1 MISRK
6 RLEGGAGKRNMQLYF
21 FRGGSYEHYDL
32 PQRSRCC
39 PRAIEA
45 AIREMADRRGRIT
58 TVSVR
63 IGNEYVPIEH
73 RDEARMVSRMIAA
86 DHDCFTSH
94 LYDKG
99 FDESKAGPAEQALP
113 DLYADN
119 EIFKLEFEYE
129 QNADL
134 GTPSFG
140 SSQAKAEQY

>member
-1 MISRK
+1 
-6 RLEGGAGKRNMQLYF
+6 MQLYF
-21 FRGGSYEHYDL
+21 FRGGSFEHYDL

-39 PRAIEA
+39 PLAIET
-45 AIREMADRRGRIT
+45 AIREMADRRGRIS

-73 RDEARMVSRMIAA
+73 THEARMVSRMIAA

-94 LYDKG
+94 LYDTG
-99 FDESKAGPAEQALP
+99 FDDNSKAGPAEQALP

-140 SSQAKAEQY
+140 SSQARADVF

>member
-1 MISRK
+1 
-6 RLEGGAGKRNMQLYF
+6 MQLYF
-21 FRGGSYEHYDL
+21 FRGGSFEHYDL

-39 PRAIEA
+39 PLAIET
-45 AIREMADRRGRIT
+45 AIREMADRRGRIS

-73 RDEARMVSRMIAA
+73 MHEARMVSRMIAA

-99 FDESKAGPAEQALP
+99 FDDKSKAEPAEQALP
-113 DLYADN
+113 DLYTDN

-140 SSQAKAEQY
+140 SCQARADVF

>member
-1 MISRK
+1 
-6 RLEGGAGKRNMQLYF
+6 MQLYF
-21 FRGGSYEHYDL
+21 FRGDSYQPYDL

-39 PRAIEA
+39 PLTIEA

-58 TVSVR
+58 AVSVR

-99 FDESKAGPAEQALP
+99 FVDESRAEPAQQELP

-119 EIFKLEFEYE
+119 EIFKLEFDYE

-140 SSQAKAEQY
+140 TSQARAEQY